1 MSLVDHIEYQ
11 VQFLQGFAD
20 KTRLRIIRSLM
31 DDEKTV
37 SQLVTELGCS
47 QANTSA
53 HLKTL
58 KNSGILKS
66 RQEGKFVFY
75 SLRDEAIYDFLMYLD
90 KMLLDMRKKAL
101 QSYKSQITKP
111 RLC

>member
-1 MSLVDHIEYQ
+1 MSFVDHIEYQ

-20 KTRLRIIRSLM
+20 KTRLKIIRSLM
-31 DDEKTV
+31 ESEKTV
-37 SQLVTELGCS
+37 SQLVAELGCS

-66 RQEGKFVFY
+66 RQEGKFVYY
-75 SLRDEAIYDFLMYLD
+75 SLRNEAIHDFLLYLD
-90 KMLLDMRKKAL
+90 KMLFNMQTQTLKSL
-101 QSYKSQITKP
+101 QA
-111 RLC
+111 